1 MQFFSL
7 IFERA
12 QIKNCTFEHVKV
24 TWKISKDYIVEFESL
39 IWPKK
44 TDCVY
49 DEKYLRCA
57 VCKFVLTKKYFISY
71 LSNLQV
77 GVKALLFI
85 FNRAFSIC
93 IFFAFISIKGDVFK
107 IICNYIY

>member
-1 MQFFSL
+1 MT
-7 IFERA
+7 
-12 QIKNCTFEHVKV
+12 K
-24 TWKISKDYIVEFESL
+24 KDF
-39 IWPKK
+39 
-44 TDCVY
+44 DCVY

-93 IFFAFISIKGDVFK
+93 IFFFAFISIKGDAFK
-107 IICNYIY
+107 VICNYIY